1 MGEPVLAKSMKVFLK
16 SLSNKR
22 LKCEQLYI
30 YLERSGMFS
39 PVLNIALVALKSST
53 KAQNAPLTHFLFSTE
68 LAQ

>member
-53 KAQNAPLTHFLFSTE
+53 KA
-68 LAQ
+68 